1 MLKFKIFFL
10 FLFLLFSLFVFSQEL
25 PQEIV
30 FQLSWEKDFEL
41 ILELNNIPTKGEI
54 LREKEIESLEKEKRE
69 LLDKKERLEKKLQIL
84 SNPILTDE
92 LYDQMLEEGT
102 RDVSS
107 TIEIIKEKLD
117 IVNEKIDEINNKLRK
132 MNVRK

>member
-1 MLKFKIFFL
+1 MLKFKRCFL
-10 FLFLLFSLFVFSQEL
+10 FLSFLFSFLVFSQDI

-30 FQLSWEKDFEL
+30 FQLLWERDFEL

-69 LLDKKERLEKKLQIL
+69 LLDKKERLEKRLQIL

-107 TIEIIKEKLD
+107 TIESIKKKLNT
-117 IVNEKIDEINNKLRK
+117 VNEKIDEIDNKLRK
-132 MNVRK
+132 MNVRR